1 MSSSN
6 DLVARLLFRL
16 SPFLRVTIVLSG
28 AVLVHLTLGTYHTF
42 GNMLPY
48 MASYLRNYTD
58 HNVRIEHM
66 MWIPMLQGAFPFAMV
81 IGGALSLKLG
91 SRTAAV
97 IGCSICTLGVYLSSL
112 SIKHSLPAFTF
123 TYGLLFGIGEG
134 ISYVVAVTCVI
145 NWAPDRVGLVSG
157 IVAAGFGLSSSIFA
171 PIQTALVNPWN
182 HPATKEGYFVQPE
195 LLERV
200 PQVFLT
206 LSTVYLIMQCIG
218 VIVICDPPETLT
230 SSGLGE
236 YGRWRGKSPRY
247 PGVAYSAVSTTE
259 DVEPLIL
266 ESTRRRNQSASS
278 DEPVLSSDE
287 DDDLKHPQ
295 SPSLTPGEMMRSST
309 FYFLFAALFC
319 CSFYANMFYNL
330 YKTYAETFISDDFFL
345 ALCFSIGS
353 VANAIAR
360 IGWGYLSDKTSFQLT
375 IAIACCSASGLLLS
389 MPLTQHLGQTA
400 YLIWLILL
408 FICMAATHALFITA
422 AVKCFGPK
430 YKGPNYGLL
439 IFSTSCSGTI
449 LSIASEYW
457 LPLIGYNWA
466 FIITAAFP
474 FTAFVLTSTIQYTK
488 HGHYI
493 C

>member
-182 HPATKEGYFVQPE
+182 HPATKDGYFVQPE

-218 VIVICDPPETLT
+218 VIVICDPPET
-230 SSGLGE
+230 
-236 YGRWRGKSPRY
+236 
-247 PGVAYSAVSTTE
+247 
-259 DVEPLIL
+259 

-295 SPSLTPGEMMRSST
+295 SPSLTPGEMMKSST